1 MDGLGHRDKAVYF
14 HTTGNYAAKG
24 SNTITYPALHPNVI
38 CVGACDYLGNMS
50 PVSSQGKEVDF
61 LCPGKDVVSTGEYGW
76 ENIASLCYIKFY
88 ATFYADQKLCH
99 MHLKKFIVDCGDNL
113 IGFSNIVKTVEF
125 Y

>member
-1 MDGLGHRDKAVYF
+1 M
-14 HTTGNYAAKG
+14 TGNYAAKG

-125 Y
+125 